1 MIKDYTGKVED
12 IKKKLDKVKNKLN
25 MLDVVKYVVSEEG
38 VKSYIVK
45 KILQVFNQKLA
56 YYQNLYV

>member
-1 MIKDYTGKVED
+1 
-12 IKKKLDKVKNKLN
+12 

-45 KILQVFNQKLA
+45 KILTVFNQKLA
-56 YYQNLYV
+56 YYLKKMDSNCILYF